1 MLAVAW
7 MVQALHCSF
16 GMRQGPKDN
25 CKKGLLA
32 VTLGLKLFVR

>member
-7 MVQALHCSF
+7 MVQALHCSS

-25 CKKGLLA
+25 CKKCLLA
-32 VTLGLKLFVR
+32 VIPGLKLLVR